1 MALTNYHIQVRYSE
15 SDNYKESPVSTADS
29 IYFFVG
35 EVEFKVICGEG
46 VKYVILTSS
55 EDDVTENGLTKEDLT
70 HRLDRLQKL
79 IEIKSNCFP

>member
-55 EDDVTENGLTKEDLT
+55 EDDVTENG
-70 HRLDRLQKL
+70 
-79 IEIKSNCFP
+79 IKIRSVAKVNRHQVQLFPVTQN